1 MLYIEASQINSNGGI
16 VLLDLLLRRIKER
29 NIDAI
34 IYIGY
39 GHVLNGLKYLESKN
53 IRLVRTSL
61 FKTFVRYVSRRNKV
75 LFLCNLPPFRRNL
88 SSIIYIHN
96 LFFAER
102 PKWTNIDSTIGL
114 NLRKYLYYILLKL
127 FMRKVDI
134 VACQTSEMA
143 IRLKNTFG
151 ISPLVLP
158 FFEDIKRKVAEKKY
172 DFFYPGSSATHKNN
186 NVLLDAIEKAS
197 RHAHFTIALTIGC
210 KNTILQNRIK
220 QINQSAGYEIIHNLG
235 TISHDVVL
243 EVFSQSRALLFPSLK
258 ESFGLP
264 LVEALQQGIT
274 VIASNLP
281 YTFEVV
287 HNPITFYP
295 YDSSDISDCM
305 LHFLNGEYIDIDQRL
320 MVSNKIDRLID
331 LLIGKLS

>member
-39 GHVLNGLKYLESKN
+39 GHVLNRLKYLESKN

-114 NLRKYLYYILLKL
+114 NLRKYLYYIK
-127 FMRKVDI
+127 I
-134 VACQTSEMA
+134 V
-143 IRLKNTFG
+143 
-151 ISPLVLP
+151 
-158 FFEDIKRKVAEKKY
+158 
-172 DFFYPGSSATHKNN
+172 
-186 NVLLDAIEKAS
+186 
-197 RHAHFTIALTIGC
+197 HA
-210 KNTILQNRIK
+210 K
-220 QINQSAGYEIIHNLG
+220 S
-235 TISHDVVL
+235 
-243 EVFSQSRALLFPSLK
+243 
-258 ESFGLP
+258 
-264 LVEALQQGIT
+264 
-274 VIASNLP
+274 
-281 YTFEVV
+281 
-287 HNPITFYP
+287 
-295 YDSSDISDCM
+295 
-305 LHFLNGEYIDIDQRL
+305 
-320 MVSNKIDRLID
+320 
-331 LLIGKLS
+331 

>member
-39 GHVLNGLKYLESKN
+39 GHVLNRLKYLESKN

-172 DFFYPGSSATHKNN
+172 
-186 NVLLDAIEKAS
+186 AIEKAS